1 MPTAADILQALQAAG
16 LQIIGVTILDAADPA
31 TWTFTPDTLTAEQR
45 RAAIA
50 VVQTSLQ
57 PPPPPPI
64 AITKIAFLRLLQ
76 PAEYAAF
83 VNGAATDSMLLYG
96 KALLDAAF
104 TMTPTEP
111 SFLQM
116 LAYCV
121 AKGIFTAPRAAA
133 IVAAMNGP
141 EGA

>member
-1 MPTAADILQALQAAG
+1 MDAQRLLLLVQPFGITG
-16 LQIIGVTILDAADPA
+16 LSIPDVADPA
-31 TWTFTPDTLTAEQR
+31 TWTFTPPTLTAEQR
-45 RAAIA
+45 AAATAA
-50 VVQTSLQ
+50 VQSALQ
-57 PPPPPPI
+57 PTPPLPI
-64 AITKIAFLRLLQ
+64 AITKIAFLRLLS

-83 VNGAATDSMLLYG
+83 VSGAATDPMLLYG

-121 AKGIFTAPRAAA
+121 GKGIFSAPRAAA